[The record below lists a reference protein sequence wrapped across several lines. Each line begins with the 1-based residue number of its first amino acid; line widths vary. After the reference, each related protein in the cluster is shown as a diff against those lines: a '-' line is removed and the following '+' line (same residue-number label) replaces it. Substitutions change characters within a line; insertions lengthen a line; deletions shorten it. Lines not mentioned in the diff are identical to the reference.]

1 MYITDPVLQESR
13 NCIVTGRAATGI
25 YLILVAEHLS
35 GGEILAPANLCYAGL
50 FPAVYADM
58 KIRFCDVDSLT
69 GNVTLETL
77 KAAFTSSVRAAI
89 IPHMYGQPVREMKEI
104 AEFCHMHNV
113 LLIEDCAS
121 AMGAKAEYALGTMG
135 DYTVYSTGYSK
146 TLDLGYGGLVCSSR
160 SLEELEMLEQN
171 LPCLTCKDEETISF
185 FSKLYRTIRNYG
197 TGTPLEQAI
206 YQALP
211 ACLKTSFLHC
221 IDKDQKKK
229 VIDAIKQLP
238 QVIKERRTKL
248 QKYKDALIGSSW
260 RLYPYSEGAVPWRMS
275 LFVPEE
281 RRGALIQHM
290 LDEKISVSD
299 WYPRVTPIF
308 MDDGQYPGAQ
318 WHEKH
323 IVNLPLLIPD
333 VELSRICFVLLNE
346 DKNIEGR

>member
-25 YLILVAEHLS
+25 YLILMAEHLS

-58 KIRFCDVDSLT
+58 KIRFCDVNSIT

-77 KAAFTSSVRAAI
+77 QAAFTSSVRAAI
-89 IPHMYGQPVREMKEI
+89 IPHMYGQPVCEMKEI

-121 AMGAKAEYALGTMG
+121 AMGAKAEYTLGAMG

-146 TLDLGYGGLVCSSR
+146 TLDLGYGGLVCSNR
-160 SLEELEMLEQN
+160 SLEELEKLEQN
-171 LPCLTCKDEETISF
+171 LPSLTCEDEETISF
-185 FSKLYRTIRNYG
+185 FSKLYRTIRNHG
-197 TGTPLEQAI
+197 AGTPLEKAI

-211 ACLKTSFLHC
+211 ECLKTSFLHC
-221 IDKDQKKK
+221 IDQDQKEK
-229 VIDAIKQLP
+229 VFNTIKQLS
-238 QVIKERRTKL
+238 QVIQERRRKL
-248 QKYKDALIGSSW
+248 QSYKDALMSSSW

-281 RRGALIQHM
+281 RREALIQLM
-290 LDEKISVSD
+290 LNEKVPVSD

-323 IVNLPLLIPD
+323 ILNFPLLIPD
-333 VELSRICFVLLNE
+333 TEISHICSILLNE
-346 DKNIEGR
+346 DKDI